1 MSSGST
7 SPTSAEGPGLILL
20 ASRSPQRRGLLGS
33 LGVPFR
39 VMVSNAPEGDDA
51 LANARAKARAVA
63 ERAGV
68 PPGGAVL
75 GADTEVLLD
84 GRALG
89 KPADADDARRML
101 GALGGRSHVVETAMV
116 LLTGGG
122 EREVRDRTV
131 VHVRPLDDARIDW
144 YVGTGEWRE
153 RAGAYAIQG
162 AGAALVERIE
172 GDHSTV
178 VGLGIGALTTMLD
191 AAGLAPWSGASVATD
206 TRAEGR

>member
-1 MSSGST
+1 M
-7 SPTSAEGPGLILL
+7 ILL
-20 ASRSPQRRGLLGS
+20 ASRSPQRRALLGA

-39 VMVSNAPEGDDA
+39 VLVSNAPEGADA
-51 LANARAKARAVA
+51 LENARAKARAVV

-75 GADTEVLLD
+75 GADTEVLLE

-89 KPADADDARRML
+89 KPADAAAARRML
-101 GALGGRSHVVETAMV
+101 AALGGRAHVVETAMV
-116 LLTGGG
+116 LVSAAG
-122 EREVRDRTV
+122 EAGVRDRTT
-131 VHVRPLDDARIDW
+131 VHVRPLDDAMIDW

-178 VGLGIGALTTMLD
+178 VGLGLAALAGMLE
-191 AAGLAPWSGASVATD
+191 AAGLAPWSRDSVAAD
-206 TRAEGR
+206 TEGEGR